1 MDWTIL
7 GALGEFLGAIAVV
20 GSLLYLAGEVR
31 QANRFARAEAY
42 RSFMSGMANLVSR
55 WASDPDWPELFVRLR
70 YRGHRRKDLSARER
84 AVAGLHLQSAVDIWA
99 AVHHDVQLGILPP
112 SAYDIVGEGTFR
124 IPYFQE
130 VWPLLREDH
139 SPEFA
144 QFFEERLGLS
154 PTSES
159 IQDLPPGTDTE

>member
-20 GSLLYLAGEVR
+20 ASLLYLAREVR
-31 QANRFARAEAY
+31 QANRIARAEAY

-55 WASDPDWPELFVRLR
+55 WASDPDWAELLVRLR
-70 YRGHRRKDLSARER
+70 IHGHRRKDLNARER
-84 AVAGLHLQSAVDIWA
+84 AVAALHLQSVVDIWA
-99 AVHHDVQLGILPP
+99 ASHHDVRLGILPP
-112 SAYDIVGEGTFR
+112 SAYDIVGERTFR
-124 IPYFQE
+124 MPYLQD

-139 SPEFA
+139 SLEFA
-144 QFFEERLGLS
+144 QVFEERFGLS